1 MDRLVKR
8 MKLRR
13 VTGTIVH
20 HCALMIKYLEREG
33 IKAELVKGWCV
44 YGQEACTHYWV
55 RDQNGDVYDIGYELG
70 CLYNPEL
77 LAYSPRLC
85 DFEPVGLKFADANEM
100 ALKLEHERQY
110 ELFKEDRV
118 TFWKESPEDIRS
130 FRVSD

>member
-33 IKAELVKGWCV
+33 VKARLVKGWCV

-55 RDQNGDVYDIGYELG
+55 QDENGAVYDVGYELG

-77 LAYSPRLC
+77 MAYTPRLC
-85 DFEPVGLKFADANEM
+85 DLEPAGLVFADANEL
-100 ALKLEHERQY
+100 ASASTTSTTRTGWRFGKSPRLKSG
-110 ELFKEDRV
+110 
-118 TFWKESPEDIRS
+118 TSRS
-130 FRVSD
+130 KTPA